1 MSSPEVSCNPITWGD
16 VELFTIEERADDIKG
31 IAVHLRKERLMTENE
46 QAAVII
52 FVRKCIRNNHIL
64 AAYVVHRAM
73 MRCMARR
80 VSVHCAR
87 AYDIV
92 EKLDRI
98 ERHFKL

>member
-31 IAVHLRKERLMTENE
+31 IVI
-46 QAAVII
+46 AAVII
-52 FVRKCIRNNHIL
+52 FVRKCIRKNHIL

-98 ERHFKL
+98 ERHVKL